1 MVFYIATTTIY
12 CNVLPHNE
20 HSQLTGSSAHMCMSV
35 YLLQCVQLKWCG
47 GSSFGEEDPCAVYI
61 RIPSVKYI
69 ASSKSTLIATQD
81 YVYKLEP
88 RPYDGQILS
97 CIDQKQF
104 ELALCLAVS
113 WREGSGGGLVVVGER
128 AAG

>member
-1 MVFYIATTTIY
+1 MEQKIR
-12 CNVLPHNE
+12 
-20 HSQLTGSSAHMCMSV
+20 
-35 YLLQCVQLKWCG
+35 VQSIG
-47 GSSFGEEDPCAVYI
+47 
-61 RIPSVKYI
+61 IPSVKFI

-81 YVYKLEP
+81 SVYKLEP

-113 WREGSGGGLVVVGER
+113 RREGGGAACGEK
-128 AAG
+128 GVELLL